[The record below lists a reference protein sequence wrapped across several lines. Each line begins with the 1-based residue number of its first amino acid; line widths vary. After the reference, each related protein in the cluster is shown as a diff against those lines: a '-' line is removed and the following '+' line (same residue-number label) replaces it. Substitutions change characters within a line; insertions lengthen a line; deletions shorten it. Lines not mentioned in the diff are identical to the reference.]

1 MSEKRYSLKK
11 DDMYH
16 KAGTVFSSK
25 DGKTLVSDKGVFV
38 LMRYVVD
45 FDDWFEP
52 LSSLS
57 QETEECKHETDSG
70 LPCIAHFADYSECI
84 VCLKRWP
91 SPHLDRKI
99 EPLDRTDLEAEFG
112 ADGYLRGYLLNS
124 DGVDKI
130 KALFSVVNQLQEVR
144 RP

>member
-57 QETEECKHETDSG
+57 QETECGCSCHGSAYRPPYCKY
-70 LPCIAHFADYSECI
+70 CIEGH
-84 VCLKRWP
+84 

-99 EPLDRTDLEAEFG
+99 EPLTGFDGGGLIVGDEPVRWIQEKSGHEF
-112 ADGYLRGYLLNS
+112 
-124 DGVDKI
+124 VKKI
-130 KALFSVVNQLQEVR
+130 NELVERFNQLQEVR